1 MAKSQQKQVGR
12 VRPPRVH
19 ITYDVQV
26 GDAMEK
32 KHLPFVVGVLA
43 DLSGQPKEPLKPLNQ
58 RPFTEVDRDN
68 FNSFMDRQA
77 PRLVVRVPD
86 KLTGLPDSNIPVE
99 LTFKDMEDFEPA
111 RVAEKVPPLKELLDV
126 RQRLNN
132 LLASMEGN
140 DKMEK
145 LLEELM
151 ANTEKALALAKEKG
165 LSQAPETPMPK
176 TEE

>member
-1 MAKSQQKQVGR
+1 
-12 VRPPRVH
+12 
-19 ITYDVQV
+19 
-26 GDAMEK
+26 
-32 KHLPFVVGVLA
+32 
-43 DLSGQPKEPLKPLNQ
+43 
-58 RPFTEVDRDN
+58 
-68 FNSFMDRQA
+68 
-77 PRLVVRVPD
+77 
-86 KLTGLPDSNIPVE
+86 VE